1 MARTGRFG
9 SLLFLLLA
17 FVATLSGTGYAAT
30 KASAGTHAAPPVTP
44 TRFARASAWVLGL
57 EGLLNLT
64 YTHSSNAYSSVDGD
78 GNELPVKSTTS
89 SLSLATFTPKMA
101 LDGFVIDH
109 LSVGVAAGFSESN
122 FTSETSGGGGSN
134 WSSQTTH
141 VLDVTPRVGFAYV
154 ASGVGVW
161 IRGGLGIRS
170 QWNENAPVPQ
180 GVPDGS
186 NMQIFDTHLEVLAA
200 FMARRDIVVSVGPW
214 ITKIVASSAGDGL
227 QLLSKPE
234 DQPPVFGLA
243 LGAGLVL

>member
-17 FVATLSGTGYAAT
+17 FCATLSGTGYGAT
-30 KASAGTHAAPPVTP
+30 NASAGTHAAPPVTP
-44 TRFARASAWVLGL
+44 TRFARASAWVIGL

-64 YTHSSNAYSSVDGD
+64 YTHSSKTYSSVDGD

-89 SLSLATFTPKMA
+89 TLSLSTFAPKVA

-109 LSVGVAAGFSESN
+109 LSVGLAAGFYESN
-122 FTSETSGGGGSN
+122 FTNDTSGGGWSN
-134 WSSQTTH
+134 WSSHTEH

-180 GVPDGS
+180 GAPDGS
-186 NMQIFDTHLEVLAA
+186 NTQIFDTHLEVLAA

-214 ITKIVASSAGDGL
+214 ITKIVASGGDGL
-227 QLLSKPE
+227 DRSSKPE
-234 DQPPVFGLA
+234 DQPPAFGLA